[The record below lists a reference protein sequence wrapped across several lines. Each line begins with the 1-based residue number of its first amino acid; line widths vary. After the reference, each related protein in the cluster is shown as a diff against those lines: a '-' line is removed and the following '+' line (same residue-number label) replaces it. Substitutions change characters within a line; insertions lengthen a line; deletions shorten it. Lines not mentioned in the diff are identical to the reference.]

1 MAVKSNKGVAVAIQH
16 VPEESEGDTLQIGID
31 LWNVLSP
38 PTSGSVHDG
47 PITVSVG
54 LLQSYTGSGSRGASF
69 FQSVVCWAVH
79 SKDVQTAALGVPPDL
94 AKQFP
99 HIFVPVHPSGHP
111 EKTHMLSV
119 VQLVPLQEVFVQAL
133 SSTAYSRAKAD
144 VSSFESWLCRGQRVL
159 RQDSVYVWDTPD
171 DLDPGALAYKLIMT
185 EPVLQ
190 GYAQKSQ
197 TLFTLLPPSEGS
209 QAVNGNRVLSSSVPD
224 DVQIDEDEEGLEI
237 GENFLASSLIS
248 QPSSY
253 PQHSPPIRMSHLA
266 HEFTASPLPKP
277 TSQDVDGHTMYVR
290 TVDLP
295 KVGVL
300 DGDWAIARLPLSR
313 NRRIVRLEA
322 NDDGLV
328 KTSPILLHN
337 IDPELRTTPTRLY
350 LQAAPDG
357 IRSRNLPM
365 AKAVTIA
372 RVASRLSTNRSY
384 QPLVLQGL
392 KIFFDGK
399 RRLIKQGD
407 LLAVKMDLNQLQ
419 YLQAVSTGDGSET
432 GTLGVREGQSIYP
445 SNAEQIVYFIVTNVD
460 CDPPSIN
467 SALNPSDV
475 HLGLSAGELG
485 CWVDTTVT
493 RVMQTGVEHV
503 RIPDASAFLS
513 PGGTL
518 DSDGD
523 AAAEAVRGNHRA
535 FMQLLGLSQAA
546 LMPEALTFDIPI
558 SVLLKGSRGIGKF
571 TTAMQVARRLGMH
584 VFEVNCHDFLGEND
598 TKTEGLLRVRFE
610 QATSCSPC
618 VLVMRHL
625 EAFAQTTQPAEP
637 GKDPAI
643 VNVIKELF
651 QDLYGSWRLTGY
663 PILVFGTTHEPGRV
677 PSSLLSCFKHEI
689 EFEAPDEVERSA
701 ILHHLLASKQLGPD
715 VSIIDLARQTAAF
728 VAGDLA
734 SLVIRTS
741 YAAITRVMQVVGDE
755 VAPNDIFSAGLSL
768 TNADFEIAM
777 DEARSTYSQ
786 NIGAPKIPNVSWD
799 DVGGLADV
807 KADILDT
814 VQLPLEYPELFA
826 SNLKKRSGI
835 LLYGPPGTGK
845 TLLAKA
851 VATSC
856 SLNFFSVK
864 GPELLNM
871 YIGESEANV
880 RRVFQRAR
888 DARPCVVFF
897 DELDSVAPKRGSH
910 GDSGGVMD
918 RIVSQLLAELDGISS
933 SSSSSSGGGGGE
945 DVFVI
950 GATNRPDLLDPA
962 LLRPGRFDRL
972 LYLGVSETNEEQ
984 LRILQ
989 ALTRKFRLDTALDLM
1004 NVAKACPFNFTG
1016 ADFYALCA
1024 DALLKAMSRKA
1035 QEIDSRIATLN
1046 AEQQQSSSSS
1056 SSSGSS
1062 AKQWPWPWPLTP
1074 QYYLSETA
1082 TPEEIAVVVTAEDF
1096 TAALRDLVPSVSQA
1110 EMTKYAQIRQRFS
1123 RSVNTASHAD
1133 ADGGADDQGSNI
1145 DTKGKGKGK
1154 GRDDGHEQ

>member
-1 MAVKSNKGVAVAIQH
+1 
-16 VPEESEGDTLQIGID
+16 
-31 LWNVLSP
+31 
-38 PTSGSVHDG
+38 
-47 PITVSVG
+47 
-54 LLQSYTGSGSRGASF
+54 
-69 FQSVVCWAVH
+69 
-79 SKDVQTAALGVPPDL
+79 
-94 AKQFP
+94 
-99 HIFVPVHPSGHP
+99 
-111 EKTHMLSV
+111 MLSV
-119 VQLVPLQEVFVQAL
+119 VRLVPLQEVCVQAL
-133 SSTAYSRAKAD
+133 SSAAYSSAKAD
-144 VSSFESWLCRGQRVL
+144 VSSFENWLCRGQRIL
-159 RQDSVYVWDTPD
+159 RQDSVYVWDAPNG
-171 DLDPGALAYKLIMT
+171 LDPGALTYKLIMT

-209 QAVNGNRVLSSSVPD
+209 QAVNGNQGLLSSDPD
-224 DVQIDEDEEGLEI
+224 DVQIDDDEEGLEI
-237 GENFLASSLIS
+237 GEYFLASSLIS

-277 TSQDVDGHTMYVR
+277 TSLDVDEHTMYVR

-300 DGDWAIARLPLSR
+300 DGDWAIARLSLSR

-322 NDDGLV
+322 NDKLVGDSGLV
-328 KTSPILLHN
+328 KASPILLHN
-337 IDPELRTTPTRLY
+337 IDPELRTTPTRLH

-357 IRSRNLPM
+357 IRSRNLPT

-392 KIFFDGK
+392 KNFFDGR

-407 LLAVKMDLNQLQ
+407 LLAVKVDLNQLQ
-419 YLQAVSTGDGSET
+419 YLQAVSTSDGSET
-432 GTLGVREGQSIYP
+432 GTLGVREGQSIHP

-460 CDPPSIN
+460 YDLPSIN

-493 RVMQTGVEHV
+493 RVTQTGVEHV

-513 PGGTL
+513 SKSSHKDPRGTL

-523 AAAEAVRGNHRA
+523 LAAEAVRGNHRA

-571 TTAMQVARRLGMH
+571 TTAVQVARRLGMH
-584 VFEVNCHDFLGEND
+584 IFEANCYDFLGEND

-618 VLVMRHL
+618 ILVMRHL
-625 EAFAQTTQPAEP
+625 EAFTQTTQPAEP

-663 PILVFGTTHEPGRV
+663 PILVFGTTHEPSRV
-677 PSSLLSCFKHEI
+677 PSSLLPCFKHEI
-689 EFEAPDEVERSA
+689 EFEAPGEVERSA
-701 ILHHLLASKQLGPD
+701 ILRHHLASKQSAPD

-741 YAAITRVMQVVGDE
+741 HAAITRVMQVVGDG

-786 NIGAPKIPNVSWD
+786 NIGAPKIPNVAWD

-897 DELDSVAPKRGSH
+897 DELDSVAPKRGAH

-933 SSSSSSGGGGGE
+933 SSSSSGGGGGGGE

-972 LYLGVSETNEEQ
+972 LYLGVSETDEEQ

-989 ALTRKFRLDTALDLM
+989 ALTRKFRLDPALDLM
-1004 NVAKACPFNFTG
+1004 DVAKACPFNFTG

-1035 QEIDSRIATLN
+1035 QEIDAHIAALN
-1046 AEQQQSSSSS
+1046 A
-1056 SSSGSS
+1056 SGSS
-1062 AKQWPWPWPLTP
+1062 ATEWPSPLTP
-1074 QYYLSETA
+1074 QYYLGEMA

-1096 TAALRDLVPSVSQA
+1096 TAALGDLVPSVSQA
-1110 EMTKYAQIRQRFS
+1110 EMAKYAQIRQRFS
-1123 RSVNTASHAD
+1123 RSTADGD
-1133 ADGGADDQGSNI
+1133 ADEQGPSNI
-1145 DTKGKGKGK
+1145 DTKGKGKATLTSPSHAPITPNQALTRLLAAAATHNSNAAPAAVTGDSQ
-1154 GRDDGHEQ
+1154 GDSSVP